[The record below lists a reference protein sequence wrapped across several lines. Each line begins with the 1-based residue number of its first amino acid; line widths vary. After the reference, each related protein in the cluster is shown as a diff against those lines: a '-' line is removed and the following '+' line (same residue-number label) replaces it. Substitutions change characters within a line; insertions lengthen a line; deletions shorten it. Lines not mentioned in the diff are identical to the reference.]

1 MNKKFQILFLVIGL
15 LMAACSDDSDP
26 PKYPVLQTG
35 AMDVTN
41 GYNSIIIDLDSLP
54 NIPLYT
60 DREITL
66 ENKNEYI
73 GFDVVK
79 ENGQQYIKPYLKKD
93 IAGIEP
99 FTTELKIKIQSYLE
113 SRNEG
118 FVESEGKMSKVLY
131 LLFRRKPKA
140 PDSPD
145 VNYARAIGKGTKPW
159 GDMGNV
165 THPILDFDA
174 IYEHLTKNE
183 NLTLKSIFFETSGE
197 KYSRSMEKIGGNLG
211 LSASNQRIGRC
222 FFSGSASYGI
232 DKSTSKSS
240 YYEYYI
246 GYYGK
251 KMSEV
256 RLNQDWLYSQR
267 SLRAVLDATV
277 NNVLNN
283 PGNKAYQRYANDS
296 TGIFQLL
303 ENYGTHIITQ
313 ASFGGNYTVLYG
325 REENAYETSV
335 GHDAGLSIGAK
346 KPMNGSSSWRDI
358 YLNKTASPAVS
369 ASAGYSEYSEEQD
382 LASKSFFIVKAQGG
396 NASDDMDAWDKSM
409 TMDTKDSWIPISYLL
424 EGDSEDTSSLLP
436 IYELVVD
443 SARKEAIMK
452 YIDAFYEKH
461 IPQMVESP
469 MIVVDFMMKAEGT
482 NSRKDGTPKPFI
494 KEDPFGQKRWYYPM
508 MANGNAPTERGYA
521 LDVSTDDYNT
531 LSVGDNL
538 YWYYALGHQEKDKGV
553 YGITDIRF
561 CVEGDAEG
569 YTKRGDNT
577 DPHYY
582 NFKKKYVHLKFA
594 NENTD
599 VKDLVKAIG
608 LQRFGDNDNP
618 DDDKIIASTG
628 GAEMTYP
635 FEIDTRF
642 NNYWKEGSYTVVET
656 PWWASDNFMIETII
670 YKYCPNNFYPVYS
683 TKNLDVEF
691 NFGDGNTKGKITHPK
706 KWGEEY

>member
-1 MNKKFQILFLVIGL
+1 MNKKFQILFLAIGL

-66 ENKNEYI
+66 ENDNEYI

-79 ENGQQYIKPYLKKD
+79 ENGQQYIKSYLKKD

-99 FTTELKIKIQSYLE
+99 FTTELTIKIQSYLE

-211 LSASNQRIGRC
+211 LSASNMGLGKC

-256 RLNQDWLYSQR
+256 RLNQDWLYSKK

-346 KPMNGSSSWRDI
+346 KPMNGSSTWRDI

-382 LASKSFFIVKAQGG
+382 FASKSFYIIRAQGG

-469 MIVVDFMMKAEGT
+469 MIVVDFMMRKEGEG
-482 NSRKDGTPKPFI
+482 NDSRKDGTPKPFI

-508 MANGNAPTERGYA
+508 MANGNAPFENGYA
-521 LDVSTDDYNT
+521 LEVSTAEGYDAKDAYF
-531 LSVGDNL
+531 
-538 YWYYALGHQEKDKGV
+538 YYALGHQEKDKGV

-569 YTKRGDNT
+569 YTKRGDATIRGVLAPSASN
-577 DPHYY
+577 
-582 NFKKKYVHLKFA
+582 YVHLKFA

-599 VKDLVKAIG
+599 VKDVIKAIG
-608 LQRFGDNDNP
+608 LQCFYDYKNKGDR
-618 DDDKIIASTG
+618 IIASTG
-628 GAEMTYP
+628 GSEMTYP

-642 NNYWKEGSYTVVET
+642 DNYWKEGSYKMVET
-656 PWWASDNFMIETII
+656 PWWSSEYDWISQDDFNKYLI
-670 YKYCPNNFYPVYS
+670 YNIRPVYS